1 MNRRTA
7 REKGIQALY
16 QMDLSGAEASEA
28 IENVLDG
35 DSSDSSYLH
44 DIVVGVERHLEDI
57 DSVIKEN
64 LENWSFD
71 RLAKVDRNILRLAVY
86 EMKYAED
93 VPSKVAMNEAIEL
106 AKHFSDA
113 RAGKFINGVLSKINQ
128 SME

>member
-16 QMDLSGAEASEA
+16 QMDLSGAESAEA
-28 IENVLDG
+28 IANVLDG
-35 DSSDSSYLH
+35 DESDSTYLH
-44 DIVVGVERHLEDI
+44 EIVSGVEQHRDEI
-57 DSVIKEN
+57 DAVIKKN

-86 EMKYAED
+86 EMNHSED
-93 VPSKVAMNEAIEL
+93 VPAKVAVNEAIEL
-106 AKHFSDA
+106 AKYFSDE

>member
-16 QMDLSGAEASEA
+16 QMDLSGAESAEA
-28 IENVLDG
+28 IANVLDG
-35 DSSDSSYLH
+35 DESDSTYLH
-44 DIVVGVERHLEDI
+44 EIVSGVEQHRDEI
-57 DSVIKEN
+57 DAVIKKN

-86 EMKYAED
+86 EMNHSED
-93 VPSKVAMNEAIEL
+93 VPAKVAVNEAIEL
-106 AKHFSDA
+106 AKYFSDE
-113 RAGKFINGVLSKINQ
+113 RAGKFINGVLSKVNQ

>member
-28 IENVLDG
+28 IENVLNG
-35 DSSDSSYLH
+35 DDSESSYLY
-44 DIVVGVERHLEDI
+44 DVVEGVERNLEEI
-57 DSVIKEN
+57 DNTIKEN
-64 LENWSFD
+64 LEKWSFD

-86 EMKYAED
+86 EMKQSED
-93 VPSKVAMNEAIEL
+93 VPAKVAINEAVEL
-106 AKHFSDA
+106 AKHFSDE
-113 RAGKFINGVLSKINQ
+113 RASKFINGVLSKINK

>member
-28 IENVLDG
+28 IENVLNG
-35 DSSDSSYLH
+35 DDSESSYLY
-44 DIVVGVERHLEDI
+44 DVVQGVERNLEDI
-57 DSVIKEN
+57 DNIIKEN
-64 LENWSFD
+64 LEKWSFD

-86 EMKYAED
+86 EMKQSED
-93 VPSKVAMNEAIEL
+93 VPAKVAINEAVEL
-106 AKHFSDA
+106 AKHFSDE
-113 RAGKFINGVLSKINQ
+113 RAGKFINGVLSKINK

>member
-16 QMDLSGAEASEA
+16 QMDLSGAESAEA
-28 IENVLDG
+28 IANVLDG
-35 DSSDSSYLH
+35 DESDSTYLH
-44 DIVVGVERHLEDI
+44 EIVSGVEQHRDEI
-57 DSVIKEN
+57 DEVIKKN

-86 EMKYAED
+86 EMNHSED
-93 VPSKVAMNEAIEL
+93 VPAKVAVNEAIEL
-106 AKHFSDA
+106 AKYFSDE
-113 RAGKFINGVLSKINQ
+113 RAGKFINGVLSKVNQ

>member
-16 QMDLSGAEASEA
+16 QMDLSGAESAEA
-28 IENVLDG
+28 IENVLNG
-35 DSSDSSYLH
+35 DDSESSYLY
-44 DIVVGVERHLEDI
+44 DVVEGVERNLEDI
-57 DSVIKEN
+57 DNTIKEN
-64 LENWSFD
+64 LEKWSFG

-86 EMKYAED
+86 EMKYTED
-93 VPSKVAMNEAIEL
+93 IPSKVAINEAIEL
-106 AKHFSDA
+106 AKHFSDE